1 MQKERR
7 MVHYEFR
14 YRKYAEALYAAL
26 RDDAFYRA
34 MERSVTDGCSAA
46 AMIRYM
52 DYSIVEGERYG
63 EIFMPEDH
71 DYGISV
77 WAKPLGRNLGK
88 ERQARKKVFLN
99 DQMGPGSVEM
109 YISIGKFM
117 AEKAA
122 PLIDENS
129 WYLSILGI
137 LPGPQGQ
144 GLGGGLVSGILEQT
158 DRLGIPTYLE
168 TFTARNMPFY
178 ARLGYQV
185 VERFREPTVGADYW
199 LMARRASVA
208 IDNS

>member
-1 MQKERR
+1 

-26 RDDAFYRA
+26 RDDAFYRT
-34 MERSVTDGCSAA
+34 MEGSVTDGCSAE

-52 DYSIVEGERYG
+52 DYSIVEGKRYG
-63 EIFMPEDH
+63 EVFVPEDH

-77 WAKPLGRNLGK
+77 WAKPLDRNPGQ
-88 ERQARKKVFLN
+88 ERKARKKAFLKE
-99 DQMGPGSVEM
+99 QMGPGSLEM
-109 YISIGKFM
+109 YIAIGSFM
-117 AEKAA
+117 AENAA

-137 LPGPQGQ
+137 LPGFQGQ
-144 GLGGGLVSGILEQT
+144 GLGGRLVSSVLEQT

-199 LMARRASVA
+199 LMARGGNKA
-208 IDNS
+208 